1 MKKQPY
7 FCLLVL
13 LFTHQVIL
21 AQDKWDLRR
30 AVEYALINN
39 ISVKQEDVQARLTA
53 LQLKQSKLSQYPSAN
68 LSGNVGY
75 SSGRNQN
82 PVTFDLITQGYLFS
96 NYSLQTGIDIFNWY
110 SKKNSIAANEFET
123 KAAFANIEKLRN
135 DIALNVA
142 GAYLQTLLAVEQINV
157 SEIQVEQTKAQLQ
170 NTRKLVNAGSVPEL
184 NALQL
189 EAQLAADSANL
200 VTAQGNVAQSLLLL
214 KAYLSFDAATPF
226 EIQTP
231 DIETIPLDDIASLQP
246 EVVYALAIKNLPQQR
261 VNDLK
266 IQAAQKFIASAKGAM
281 YPTFSLFGS
290 LGSSYNNKANEISAT
305 TPIIAPLGKVIVGGT
320 QYDVFPLQPFNNYS
334 YSSIPYFGQ
343 INQNF
348 RQSIGLGVSVPIANG
363 GNLRTAYERSKLNL
377 KSLELQ
383 SQSDNLVLKQDI
395 YKAYTDAMTSLAKFN
410 AATKTVEAN
419 QRAFE
424 FAQKRYDVGLL
435 NTIDL
440 ITTQNNLFNA
450 RLQRLLAQF
459 DYVFKM
465 KVLEFYKGQGLKL

>member
-1 MKKQPY
+1 MRKQPY
-7 FCLLVL
+7 ICLFFL
-13 LFTHQVIL
+13 LLANGLLQ
-21 AQDKWDLRR
+21 AQDKWDLKS
-30 AVEYALINN
+30 AVEYALTNN
-39 ISVKQEDVQARLTA
+39 ISVKQQDVQARLTA
-53 LQLKQSKLSQYPSAN
+53 LQLKQSKLSQYPFAN

-82 PVTFDLITQGYLFS
+82 PVTFDLITRGYVFS
-96 NYSLQTGIDIFNWY
+96 NYSLQAGIDIFNWY

-142 GAYLQTLLAVEQINV
+142 GAYLQALLAVQQIDV
-157 SEIQVEQTKAQLQ
+157 SKVQLDQTRAQLE
-170 NTRKLVNAGSVPEL
+170 NTRKLVNAGSLPEL

-189 EAQLAADSANL
+189 EAQYATDSSNL
-200 VTAQGNVAQSLLLL
+200 VSAQGNVAQSLLLL
-214 KAYLSFDAATPF
+214 KAYLSFDAGKTF
-226 EIQTP
+226 
-231 DIETIPLDDIASLQP
+231 DIETPDVSSIPLDDIASLQP
-246 EVVYALAIKNLPQQR
+246 EMVYALAIQNLPQQK

-266 IQAAQKFIASAKGAM
+266 IKAAEKFIESARGAL

-290 LGSSYNNKANEISAT
+290 LGSSFNNKASEISAT
-305 TPIIAPLGKVIVGGT
+305 TPVIAPLGKVTVGGT

-348 RQSIGLGVSVPIANG
+348 RQSVGLSVSVPIANG
-363 GNLRTAYERSKLNL
+363 GNLRTAYEKSKLNL
-377 KSLELQ
+377 KGLELQ
-383 SQSDNLVLKQDI
+383 SQADNLLLKQDI

-410 AATKTVEAN
+410 AATKTVEAT
-419 QRAFE
+419 QKAFD
-424 FAQKRYDVGLL
+424 FAQKRYDIGLL

-440 ITTQNNLFNA
+440 ITTQNNLFSA
-450 RLQRLLAQF
+450 KLQKLLAQF

>member
-1 MKKQPY
+1 MTKRPY
-7 FCLLVL
+7 IFL
-13 LFTHQVIL
+13 LFLLLFHQVL
-21 AQDKWDLRR
+21 FAQDKWDLRR
-30 AVEYALINN
+30 AVEYALANN
-39 ISVKQEDVQARLTA
+39 ISVKQQDVQARLTA
-53 LQLKQSKLSQYPSAN
+53 LQFKQSKLSQYPSAN

-82 PVTFDLITQGYLFS
+82 PVSFDLITQGYLFS
-96 NYSLQTGIDIFNWY
+96 NFSLQTGVDLFNWY

-123 KAAFANIEKLRN
+123 KAAFANIEKIRN
-135 DIALNVA
+135 DISLNVA
-142 GAYLQTLLAVEQINV
+142 GAYLQALLAVEQINISTV
-157 SEIQVEQTKAQLQ
+157 QLEQTRAQLE

-189 EAQLAADSANL
+189 EAQLATDSSNL
-200 VTAQGNVAQSLLLL
+200 VSAKGNVAQSLLLL
-214 KAYLSFDAATPF
+214 KAYLSFDAAAPF

-231 DIETIPLDDIASLQP
+231 NIETIPLDDIASLQP

-290 LGSSYNNKANEISAT
+290 LGSSYNNKANEISGT
-305 TPIIAPLGKVIVGGT
+305 TQIIAPVGKVTVGGS

-348 RQSIGLGVSVPIANG
+348 RQSVGLTLSVPIANG

-383 SQSDNLVLKQDI
+383 SQADNLTLKQDI
-395 YKAYTDAMTSLAKFN
+395 YKAYTDAMTSVAKFN

-419 QRAFE
+419 QKAFD
-424 FAQKRYDVGLL
+424 FAQKRYNVGLL

-450 RLQRLLAQF
+450 KLQRLLAQY